1 MITNLAGNVA
11 TFPVFWFIEINW
23 LGFHG
28 LLWFRLWLINE
39 YLVAVDVEMKGGCT
53 LHRR

>member
-11 TFPVFWFIEINW
+11 TFPAFWFIEYC

-28 LLWFRLWLINE
+28 LLGFRLWLIDG
-39 YLVAVDVEMKGGCT
+39 YLVAVDAEMKGGRT
-53 LHRR
+53 LHRS